1 MTDIQVPLFQD
12 PAQVPL
18 RLGTLLRVD
27 LENHE
32 DRSIGMCAS
41 YRFSNDE
48 DAYPEEF
55 AFLMDRS
62 RKGRPLAALIKAD
75 TYVYNPFS
83 SSHAPKDPIDAEA
96 AFNAALAEPVAI
108 AQSGAYEDFAITR
121 VAPLEIPEIARR
133 WHWAAMRYRQTEGPD
148 TSYGGLRVS
157 HLAVRLDAGYVTKVR
172 YTYPSRYSPQL
183 GYSGFLMFLLEW
195 HRAVEGAVAGR
206 TGQVIGDL
214 GAKTWPQAIS
224 ELREATSAPPILLDP
239 DLLQPGEALMP
250 PPVVLAVSP
259 SIDAFADTQSPE
271 IAYLGNGHALTLT
284 GMQLPNARLMEV
296 LNDGDTLKS
305 LLLMFDSLLVL
316 GLAPSP
322 EQDSNSPSV
331 SLLSPRPLK
340 LGPAELY
347 ADLSYPV
354 DDITYQLIE
363 TGSLQCVDPRAI
375 AGEQDVLELLERFI
389 DAGCEMA
396 GHAPP
401 ADETRVP
408 LDPGPLGPLMS
419 EELVQWT
426 FEELRHLGLCE
437 RKDTEFISI
446 TDKAGQSHSS
456 GSSVVLVSPHVAS
469 IFRLLVDQSI
479 RKLGS
484 NAGLALSP
492 IQIGDDSLAG
502 ANLLS
507 NAGSLD
513 WGELAL
519 LEMRAADIDLSHA
532 NFADV
537 LEFRRENDLP
547 RRHLIR
553 QLREQVAALNSMAG
567 AAADNDV
574 ADILAEVRENSREV
588 EGALRNA
595 FGRGAATLVL
605 GAAGIAANATSGNAV
620 GAGASLLQMFDSLQR
635 ADSGPSVFTYLFR
648 ARSRLT

>member
-1 MTDIQVPLFQD
+1 MV
-12 PAQVPL
+12 
-18 RLGTLLRVD
+18 
-27 LENHE
+27 
-32 DRSIGMCAS
+32 
-41 YRFSNDE
+41 
-48 DAYPEEF
+48 
-55 AFLMDRS
+55 DRS
-62 RKGRPLAALIKAD
+62 RRGQPLAELIKAD

-83 SSHAPKDPIDAEA
+83 SSHVPEDPSDAEA

-121 VAPLEIPEIARR
+121 IASLGLPEIARR
-133 WHWAAMRYRQTEGPD
+133 WHWAAMRYRQAKGPR
-148 TSYGGLRVS
+148 TSYGDLRVS
-157 HLAVRLDAGYVTKVR
+157 HLAVRLDAGYVTKIR

-195 HRAVEGAVAGR
+195 HRAVECAVAKGTR
-206 TGQVIGDL
+206 QLIGDL
-214 GAKTWPQAIS
+214 GAKTWPRTLS
-224 ELREATSAPPILLDP
+224 ELRKATSAPPILFDP
-239 DLLQPGEALMP
+239 DLLQPNEALMP

-259 SIDAFADTQSPE
+259 STDASVDTQSPE
-271 IAYLGNGHALTLT
+271 IGYLGNGQALTLA
-284 GMQLPNARLMEV
+284 GMQLPNARLMGI

-316 GLAPSP
+316 GLTPSP

-331 SLLSPRPLK
+331 SLLPSRPLK

-354 DDITYQLIE
+354 DDITYQLME
-363 TGSLQCVDPRAI
+363 TGHLQCVDPRAI
-375 AGEQDVLELLERFI
+375 AGEQDVLELLENFI
-389 DAGCEMA
+389 TAGCEMA
-396 GHAPP
+396 GHKTP

-426 FEELRHLGLCE
+426 FEELRQLGLCE
-437 RKDTEFISI
+437 RKDAEFISV
-446 TDKAGQSHSS
+446 TDKAGKSHSS
-456 GSSVVLVSPHVAS
+456 GSSAVLVSPHVAS

-479 RKLGS
+479 RTLGG

-492 IQIGDDSLAG
+492 IQIGDDRLAG
-502 ANLLS
+502 APRLS
-507 NAGSLD
+507 NPGSLG

-532 NFADV
+532 SLSDV
-537 LEFRRENDLP
+537 LEFRRENDLL

-553 QLREQVAALNSMAG
+553 QLREQVAALNSMTET
-567 AAADNDV
+567 AADNDV

-588 EGALRNA
+588 ERALRNA

-620 GAGASLLQMFDSLQR
+620 GASASLLQMLDSLQR
-635 ADSGPSVFTYLFR
+635 VDSGPSVFTYLFR
-648 ARSRLT
+648 ARTRLS